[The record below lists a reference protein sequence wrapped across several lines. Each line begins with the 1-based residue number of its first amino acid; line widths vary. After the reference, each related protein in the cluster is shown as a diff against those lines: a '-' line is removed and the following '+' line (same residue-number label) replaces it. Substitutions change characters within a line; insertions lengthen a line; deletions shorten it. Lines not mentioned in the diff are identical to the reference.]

1 MSDAIRMTRRD
12 ARAAM
17 RTAGIILAGVAILT
31 VSAKVHVPS
40 WPVPMTLQTLAVMA
54 IALATGPR
62 LATATFLAYLA
73 AGAMGM
79 PVFSG
84 TPERGVGLPYMLGPT
99 GGYLLGMLGAS
110 WSAGALARG
119 RGTVGRVG
127 AMLVGLAVLYGAGLA
142 WLALFVPLARVVEV
156 GLLPFVLGD
165 LIKIAVVALA
175 ARAIAGPGRG

>member
-1 MSDAIRMTRRD
+1 
-12 ARAAM
+12 
-17 RTAGIILAGVAILT
+17 
-31 VSAKVHVPS
+31 
-40 WPVPMTLQTLAVMA
+40 
-54 IALATGPR
+54 
-62 LATATFLAYLA
+62 
-73 AGAMGM
+73 
-79 PVFSG
+79 
-84 TPERGVGLPYMLGPT
+84 
-99 GGYLLGMLGAS
+99 MLGAS